1 MLLHHFSKMFVQ
13 QQIRH
18 AYLLSIKP
26 HLTKLPSIVA
36 IIQPQQL
43 TNAILL
49 AKIKLLLQLY
59 PPSSNSFAYTILL
72 LASWMSLIEKLDLL

>member
-1 MLLHHFSKMFVQ
+1 MFVEQ
-13 QQIRH
+13 MRH
-18 AYLLSIKP
+18 AKLLSIKL

-72 LASWMSLIEKLDLL
+72 LASRMSLIEKLDLL